1 MPPLEE
7 LYRRLL
13 IAYPAGYRE
22 QHEAEIL
29 TTLIDAAEEG
39 RRLPSPR
46 EAAGL
51 LVGGLRTRGVIAGR
65 QGWRTLWADALRVA
79 AVLLLASRLADT
91 QVLYLDAVGPR
102 VRLVPVL
109 LALGMVAAVRGAG
122 RLSRGLLVLGG
133 VVASVYWT
141 QPVGGTM
148 LTPQRLAA
156 DISEYV
162 TPLYRAP
169 AVAPVVLAMGLIL
182 WQVFLRAARRPWS
195 WWLAVALV
203 AYALVLQLSEREG
216 IWSGLEGLGHV
227 VAAVSLPRLALPG
240 VPPGRPLAHRR
251 RSASRSG
258 SRPLRG
264 LLPAWRAQRPPR
276 LRTPRRQPLGERVR
290 DRRGHRDG
298 RGGGD
303 HGGAGAPPPARPSL
317 KHGLNVPKA
326 TMGR

>member
-240 VPPGRPLAHRR
+240 VLLVGLSLIAADPRPALGAALYAGCSLLGALSVHLAYGRHVDNLWGSEFVIAAVIATAGVAATTEALVRRRRLAH
-251 RSASRSG
+251 
-258 SRPLRG
+258 L
-264 LLPAWRAQRPPR
+264 
-276 LRTPRRQPLGERVR
+276 
-290 DRRGHRDG
+290 
-298 RGGGD
+298 
-303 HGGAGAPPPARPSL
+303 
-317 KHGLNVPKA
+317 
-326 TMGR
+326 